1 MRHNVGVITLQSPN
15 GDVKTSVYPECG
27 ARIGSL
33 SAFGDELLIP
43 GNTHDDP
50 LTWGCYPMVP
60 YAGRVR
66 DAILEC
72 AGKQFPLRQNMP
84 PHSIHGT
91 VFDQTW
97 RTLDVTSYSAL
108 LEIELGD
115 NWPFTG
121 KVQHHVNVTNQSLEL
136 QLTVFAVD
144 PMPVQVGW
152 HPWFVR
158 PVNIEAA
165 FNTLYV
171 RDSDGI
177 AHERRAYQQHDLT
190 QESLD
195 DCFADALTAPLLNF
209 ENGPTVRLETDCS
222 HWVVYNEPSHAIC
235 VEPQSGPP
243 NGLNSEPLVVSPN
256 HPLTRY
262 FRLTALGYR

>member
-1 MRHNVGVITLQSPN
+1 MRPVMRHNVEVITLQSPN

-43 GNTHDDP
+43 GNAHDDP

-66 DAILEC
+66 GAILEF
-72 AGKQFPLRQNMP
+72 AGEQFPLRQNMS

-115 NWPFTG
+115 NWPFIG
-121 KVQHHVNVTNQSLEL
+121 RVQHHVQVTNHSLEL

-152 HPWFVR
+152 HPWFIK
-158 PVNIEAA
+158 PHATSLKFGAMYE
-165 FNTLYV
+165 
-171 RDSDGI
+171 RDSSGI
-177 AHERRAYQQHDLT
+177 ATSRRVAQPNT
-190 QESLD
+190 SVD
-195 DCFADALTAPLLNF
+195 DCLCDPEEPLTIDIGSVHVALAS
-209 ENGPTVRLETDCS
+209 DCS
-222 HWVVYNEPSHAIC
+222 HWVMYDIPSHATCI
-235 VEPQSGPP
+235 EPQSGLP
-243 NGLNSEPLVVSPN
+243 NGVNDDPFILQANTSFTKKFTIEVQKI
-256 HPLTRY
+256 T
-262 FRLTALGYR
+262 

>member
-1 MRHNVGVITLQSPN
+1 MRPVMRHNVGVITLQSPN

-33 SAFGDELLIP
+33 SAFGDELLIA
-43 GNTHDDP
+43 GNAHDDP

-66 DAILEC
+66 GAILEF
-72 AGKQFPLRQNMP
+72 AGEQFPLQQNMP

-115 NWPFTG
+115 NWPFIG
-121 KVQHHVNVTNQSLEL
+121 RVQHHVQVTNHSLEL

-152 HPWFVR
+152 HPWFIK
-158 PVNIEAA
+158 PHATSLKFGAMYE
-165 FNTLYV
+165 
-171 RDSDGI
+171 RDSSGI
-177 AHERRAYQQHDLT
+177 ATSRRVAQPKT
-190 QESLD
+190 SVD
-195 DCFADALTAPLLNF
+195 DCLCDPEEPLTIDIGSVHVALAS
-209 ENGPTVRLETDCS
+209 DCS
-222 HWVVYNEPSHAIC
+222 HWVMYDLPSHATCI
-235 VEPQSGPP
+235 EPQSGPP
-243 NGLNSEPLVVSPN
+243 NGVNDDPLILQANTSFTKKFTIEVQKI
-256 HPLTRY
+256 T
-262 FRLTALGYR
+262 